1 LGLLGGLFGGK
12 SAKAPRKG
20 RFLTAV
26 NTLEAL
32 KAKTDLRP
40 TGKAG
45 VVFNPSGDDFFKKL
59 PQELANTIAANPAA
73 RGVRLDLMDDAYS
86 SRWVVL
92 EDKDMPRLAASV
104 LLVDG
109 VFSAKELRRHL
120 LAAVIQVEFERRK
133 AYWIYSY
140 KRERFH
146 PFVPTGEK
154 TRDGKA
160 EMRMGEL
167 MSKEKVALEGTLE
180 LWYALWGIPF

>member
-1 LGLLGGLFGGK
+1 LFGLFGAKGP
-12 SAKAPRKG
+12 KAPRKG

-26 NTLEAL
+26 DTLEAL
-32 KAKTDLRP
+32 KLKGGMRP

-45 VVFNPSGDDFFKKL
+45 VVFNPSDDIFFKKL
-59 PQELANTIAANPAA
+59 GQELANAFNGNPVS
-73 RGVRLDLMDDAYS
+73 RGVRFDLVDDSYS

-92 EDKDMPRLAASV
+92 EEKNLTKLATSV

-109 VFSAKELRRHL
+109 VFSAKEFRKHL
-120 LAAVIQVEFERRK
+120 LAAVIQVEFENRNG
-133 AYWIYSY
+133 YWIYSY

-146 PFVPTGEK
+146 PFIPAGEK
-154 TRDGKA
+154 KRDGKA
-160 EMRMGEL
+160 EMRMGEA

>member
-1 LGLLGGLFGGK
+1 MGFLGGLFGGQGPQ
-12 SAKAPRKG
+12 KARKG

-26 NTLEAL
+26 DTIEAL
-32 KAKTDLRP
+32 KSKADLRP

-45 VVFNPSGDDFFKKL
+45 VVFNPSDKKFFEKL
-59 PQELANTIAANPAA
+59 ANELAVAFGANPAA
-73 RGVRLDLMDDAYS
+73 RGVRFDLIDDAYL

-92 EDKDMPRLAASV
+92 EDRDLPRLAASV

-109 VFSAKELRRHL
+109 LFSAKEFRRHL
-120 LAAVIQVEFERRK
+120 LAAVLQVEFERRK

-146 PFVPTGEK
+146 PFIPTGEK

-160 EMRMGEL
+160 EMRLGEL
-167 MSKEKVALEGTLE
+167 MGREKVALEGTLE
-180 LWYALWGIPF
+180 MWYALWGIPF

>member
-1 LGLLGGLFGGK
+1 LGLFGLFGGK
-12 SAKAPRKG
+12 GSNAPRKG

-26 NTLEAL
+26 DTIEAL
-32 KAKTDLRP
+32 RIKTGLRA

-45 VVFNPSGDDFFKKL
+45 VVFNPSDDKFFEKL
-59 PQELANTIAANPAA
+59 GQELANAFHGNPAA
-73 RGVRLDLMDDAYS
+73 RGVRFDLVDDAYS

-92 EDKDMPRLAASV
+92 EDRDLSRLATSV
-104 LLVDG
+104 LLVDS
-109 VFSAKELRRHL
+109 VFAAKEFRKRL
-120 LAAVIQVEFERRK
+120 LAAILQVEFEGAK

-146 PFVPTGEK
+146 PFIPVAEK
-154 TRDGKA
+154 KRDSKA
-160 EMRMGEL
+160 EMRLGEL